1 MVASNNK
8 LFNSLSL
15 DVVTWDVDGDVSI
28 AVIQMVTREQSTPS
42 PDEDQQEAAETSR
55 STPQV
60 ITSWDTIIKMK
71 VFFKYV
77 RIPLFW
83 LGGGGKGGK
92 CLFEERRF
100 IERGAYSV
108 FFLNVIVT
116 LCG

>member
-1 MVASNNK
+1 MQLELTNWS
-8 LFNSLSL
+8 
-15 DVVTWDVDGDVSI
+15 
-28 AVIQMVTREQSTPS
+28 EQSTPS

-83 LGGGGKGGK
+83 LGGGGGRGGSAYLKKGA
-92 CLFEERRF
+92 LS
-100 IERGAYSV
+100 RGALIQ
-108 FFLNVIVT
+108 FFF
-116 LCG
+116 

>member
-1 MVASNNK
+1 MQLELTNWS
-8 LFNSLSL
+8 
-15 DVVTWDVDGDVSI
+15 
-28 AVIQMVTREQSTPS
+28 EQSTPS

-83 LGGGGKGGK
+83 LGGGGEGGEVLIWRK
-92 CLFEERRF
+92 ALYREGRLF
-100 IERGAYSV
+100 S
-108 FFLNVIVT
+108 FFFKRYCNFMWLS
-116 LCG
+116 LK

>member
-83 LGGGGKGGK
+83 LGGGGRGGSAYLKKGA
-92 CLFEERRF
+92 LS
-100 IERGAYSV
+100 RGALIQ
-108 FFLNVIVT
+108 FFF
-116 LCG
+116 